1 SVRTS
6 PISTDLPEMVETRAA
21 DYVRHFEACGH
32 RQYDIFHAQD
42 GISGNALAT
51 LKMRN
56 LIRHFVRT
64 VHHVDEFKDPRL
76 ATLEDRAI
84 QIADSLFVVSR
95 TWQGYLQD
103 RYNRPSTPVG
113 NGVDM
118 ARYSPTKDGSENKL
132 RRRLGLRAGPI
143 FLAIGGIEERKNTI
157 RILE

>member
-1 SVRTS
+1 MRPALRIAILTHSTNPRGGVVHALELGDALTRLGHEVAVHAPDPTQAGFFRETLCTTVSVRTS

-84 QIADSLFVVSR
+84 QSADSLFVVSR
-95 TWQGYLQD
+95 TWQ
-103 RYNRPSTPVG
+103 
-113 NGVDM
+113 
-118 ARYSPTKDGSENKL
+118 
-132 RRRLGLRAGPI
+132 
-143 FLAIGGIEERKNTI
+143 
-157 RILE
+157 